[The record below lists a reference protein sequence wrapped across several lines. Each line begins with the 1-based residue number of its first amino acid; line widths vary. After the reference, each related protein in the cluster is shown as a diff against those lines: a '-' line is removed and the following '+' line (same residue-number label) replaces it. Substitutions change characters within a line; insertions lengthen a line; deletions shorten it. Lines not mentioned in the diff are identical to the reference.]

1 MALHQKSLE
10 GKGFP
15 EDVVLSPATS
25 SVLFPLSW
33 HCNSSS
39 EPCVVFNKRSV
50 RVRQPG
56 DLCFPGGRVAP
67 HLDSFLSKVLKSP
80 FSPLARWRFWPQ
92 WRDHQRE
99 QADRLSLLFATS
111 LRESMEEMRLNP
123 FGVTFLGPMPPED
136 LRMFRRILYPM
147 VAWIHRQR
155 HFLPNWEVEKIVY
168 VPLRKLL
175 DPEAYACYRLR
186 FNLDKGKES
195 EGCER
200 DFPCF
205 RHENEKEKEV
215 LWGATFRIVVSFLE
229 TVFEFAVP
237 PLDSLPV
244 ITHTLDQRYV
254 TGS

>member
-1 MALHQKSLE
+1 
-10 GKGFP
+10 
-15 EDVVLSPATS
+15 
-25 SVLFPLSW
+25 
-33 HCNSSS
+33 
-39 EPCVVFNKRSV
+39 
-50 RVRQPG
+50 
-56 DLCFPGGRVAP
+56 
-67 HLDSFLSKVLKSP
+67 
-80 FSPLARWRFWPQ
+80 
-92 WRDHQRE
+92 
-99 QADRLSLLFATS
+99 
-111 LRESMEEMRLNP
+111 MEEMRLNP